1 MEQDADPQTRVGD
14 RYVLLN
20 ELGRGGMASVHRA
33 YDEVLDRTVAVKLL
47 HPHLAHDP
55 AFLERFRREARSAAA
70 LSHPNVVG
78 VHDWGEGENGAYLVL
93 QLIEGLSLR
102 EVLRNR
108 GRLEP
113 AEALAVLGPAAAG
126 LAAAHA
132 SGLVHRDVK
141 PENLLIGRDGTVRVT
156 DFGLARAAAS
166 ATSTFGADVLVG
178 SPHYL
183 SPEAVKGL
191 RLDARADV
199 YALGIVLFEC
209 LTGSPPHEG
218 ETPFLTAMTHASTP
232 VPVPSEFRPELSED
246 IDDVVLLATAIDRE
260 ERVPDAAAFGRV
272 LAAAVP
278 IAAAAAPLPAARDL
292 IDDDPIDAALGG
304 DDRVGAGHVDDDTE
318 EDGRGDDDRGAP
330 QGDTRVVSPVGD
342 DAGSAAAGHTR
353 RLTPNGSSET
363 GADDRHDDE
372 DDATDA
378 DDPAATAIVR
388 DTTGRDPASR
398 NRQRQGRR
406 GRRGSSPAAAHA
418 AAVKPR
424 KRRGWIVLVFV
435 LLLVA
440 GSAVGGYLVW
450 DRVLA
455 PVTPVPGV
463 LGAEQPVAAEQLVDA
478 GFEVAIDDDRPHDLS
493 TPEGHVLAQRPV
505 ETARLGSTVTLVV
518 SAGPAQVEVA
528 ELGGSDREDAEAQLS
543 SDGLEPVVVEEYDE
557 AVPSGEVIAT
567 SPPGGAVVD
576 EASEVTVTVSLGPA
590 PIEVPEITGSSE
602 ADARATVEELGLELT
617 VTDRRTDAEAPAG
630 SILSQAPAPGM
641 TLRRGEEVS
650 VVLSDGPEQVT
661 VPGVRGQPVDEAVA
675 QLEALGFEVEVERR
689 GGFGAFLNPDTVYD
703 QDPPPDSV
711 RDAGDRVLLY
721 AYED

>member
-1 MEQDADPQTRVGD
+1 MEQDTDPQTRVGG
-14 RYVLLN
+14 RYVLLH

-78 VHDWGEGENGAYLVL
+78 VHDWGEGEEGAYLVL
-93 QLIEGLSLR
+93 QLVEGLSLR
-102 EVLRNR
+102 EVLRHR

-209 LTGSPPHEG
+209 LTGLPPHEG

-232 VPVPSEFRPELSED
+232 VPLPSEHRPELSED

-278 IAAAAAPLPAARDL
+278 TATAAAPLPTARDL
-292 IDDDPIDAALGG
+292 IDDDLGADDLG
-304 DDRVGAGHVDDDTE
+304 DDDLGDGAEGAIDDSERQDDRDARDRRTRVVERVDDD
-318 EDGRGDDDRGAP
+318 GA
-330 QGDTRVVSPVGD
+330 VSSG
-342 DAGSAAAGHTR
+342 AAGHTR
-353 RLTPNGSSET
+353 RIASDGSSEA
-363 GADDRHDDE
+363 GAADRDNDDADDPSDGS
-372 DDATDA
+372 
-378 DDPAATAIVR
+378 DPAATAIVR
-388 DTTGRDPASR
+388 DTTGR
-398 NRQRQGRR
+398 GTTGR
-406 GRRGSSPAAAHA
+406 GRKRDGKRERKGSSPPAGHA
-418 AAVKPR
+418 AAVQPR
-424 KRRGWIVLVFV
+424 KRRGWMVLVFV

-450 DRVLA
+450 DRVVA

-463 LGAEQPVAAEQLVDA
+463 LGAEQPAAAERLVDA
-478 GFEVAIDDDRPHDLS
+478 GFEVAIDDDRPHDLA
-493 TPEGHVLAQRPV
+493 TPEGHVLAQRPADA
-505 ETARLGSTVTLVV
+505 ARLGSTVTLVV

-528 ELGGSDREDAEAQLS
+528 EVEGSDRDEAEAQLRD
-543 SDGLEPVVVEEYDE
+543 DGLEPVVVEEYDE
-557 AVPSGEVIAT
+557 AVPSGEVIAS
-567 SPPGGAVVD
+567 SPPAGAVVD

-590 PIEVPEITGSSE
+590 PVEVPAITGSSE
-602 ADARATVEELGLELT
+602 AEARATLRELGLELT
-617 VTDRRTDAEAPAG
+617 VTDRRTDAEAPTG
-630 SILSQAPAPGM
+630 TILSQAPAPEM
-641 TLRRGEEVS
+641 TLRRGDEVS
-650 VVLSDGPEQVT
+650 VVISDGPEQVT
-661 VPGVRGQPVDEAVA
+661 VPGVRGQPVDDAVA
-675 QLEALGFEVEVERR
+675 ELQALGFEVEVERR
-689 GGFGAFLNPDTVYD
+689 GGFGAFLNPDSVYD
-703 QDPPPDSV
+703 QDPAPDSV
-711 RDAGDRVLLY
+711 RDAGDTVLLY
-721 AYED
+721 AYEP